1 MVNSFLLSPSR
12 QSRHSN
18 FLQSISNQPTGTGNN
33 TGFKASLRKIPSAL
47 FHKDKTP
54 VKKKP
59 GRKKLQVHS
68 QQLNSHMGMSPS
80 LRVSQQTLET
90 DSQSETETKAKQ
102 TKPRKGLAEL
112 FGWSNHSYAQSA
124 QPAQPA
130 QSGQPSQ
137 RIKTLV
143 PVPTPKESMM
153 FQKHNGPPSTKSN
166 SSRFLSLRPPAEP
179 AMPSRPSMGDDPFMR
194 PEEGA
199 EVVDHFLRHG
209 TPSLRSMT
217 MLDKRSSV
225 TSSKAL
231 SCKTT
236 LSDERSIKE
245 VHDRPYFNPTMHATQ
260 QSHVSAP
267 PSQTTSNYSSYASIS
282 KAIGSEFKMFAPL
295 PEVPEASMTLIEPP
309 KKTLRKERTKSKVWV
324 FLGRSKSKMSKKST
338 DEPATPLPL
347 VKDTW
352 NVAPMPRLTQSSTS
366 LINKID
372 EKYPAATTRSNYSSF
387 QCSKHPLPSLRVSQS
402 SVQHPAQDGASGAS
416 TIAVPH
422 SADRALFDSPFKHPL
437 TSGMGGVWES
447 IVGSAA
453 DRPSKDGPRAAIEGL
468 MRPIRLPKRKSLSSL
483 FGLGARKNMDKTKPS
498 SPIRAPSSMSGQLVL
513 ESLTEE
519 VEESAQELR
528 PVLTSAASDV
538 FTSRLSVVAP
548 PPKQEKDGGLRRVAS
563 ATDKLLSLVHVF
575 DFSPVSS
582 NSPTLHLSSS
592 STSLRQGFDGSP
604 TPIRKIRSAVLIKRP
619 SANCLRPPSVN
630 VSPLKLALHRSQAVA
645 NKDVQAKTPKRSET
659 IIDSPPRQSMVR
671 KGMRNIFAPPSP
683 MASKYIESAEIPTC
697 HAITNLTNETVSTNQ
712 ILGPN
717 ILHQNI
723 ELARKV
729 RDASDVPFDLKAIVA
744 NTEAVE
750 AKHFANKTVHLG
762 LPAAP
767 PQNRISSRRPGPSPP
782 ALSLPPVPNAI
793 LPEVENIS
801 RLTPEVKTRYIAHDS
816 MFLDTFTADFNENR
830 NSFDFTSEY
839 QALDQGT
846 QRASFV
852 EALKKVGSV
861 HMFMG
866 GGLPPMPAP
875 ATKAPVISAVDQ
887 IPSLH
892 IQKPSDITTQH
903 VAGRDSDDSDEEGE
917 EFGDEEAFEHV
928 AEIHHVMGIART
940 SPVRREPF
948 KGQVAFQQHMCM
960 KQQRSHA
967 SFGAPEAVTPMELP
981 PIPALPPV
989 NFEPGG
995 HKRAES
1001 SVATMSSIGSVIG
1014 TGTAGEY
1021 TNYFDYVVPSAQSH
1035 SRQPSVAESV
1045 GEVINEGLP
1054 RHSPSRESLTSF
1066 TFGARLPIRPV
1077 TRRGH
1082 HRRNS
1087 SIQSVGSVGASD
1099 YSSLTDSGPPVSMHN
1114 NRRSSYVSKHRRNVS
1129 SQSSLGR
1136 TDWAAHRRNTS
1147 AGSSTCSNTSMSQI
1161 LRPGI
1166 GDRMFQLDGGVQ
1178 LTSITGSPPDDVA
1191 KASMSYQRSA
1201 SWDSLFDMTC
1211 GATATNVTKSVYELG
1226 KCLQGSGEDMSNI
1239 TPLGKK
1245 KTRAVGARQM
1255 LGSTM
1260 ARPPKPGR
1268 RRPAEFIFADVPV
1281 VTPGLTSPSASETS
1295 SRLSLDTNAA
1305 SFSFGTRARGHC
1317 RQASCAQVNIDAT
1330 IHEMPS
1336 LATLRPNKSSTSP
1349 APSFAFDP
1357 QSELA
1362 VMGVETRE
1370 MEEEVDRLN
1379 SVRTWVQWEREAVDE
1394 FRKAKNVWMDSEES
1408 SMAISDWNMPQ
1419 TTDEIAAFLAQS
1431 SQAYKPL
1438 EQLPVGRIAHRRK
1451 SSLSDARSICS
1462 PYGLPLPKP
1471 APVSK
1476 PKMSLTTKYEKKSST
1491 GSKASTT
1498 PSAFSFAFFPDD
1510 APEAPASAP
1519 ISAPFATGSVPF
1531 ARETPWSPPPKIAAF
1546 KRISPFQLPVLDT
1559 FGVRKYLEDKTM
1571 VNNVKKANKQPE
1583 RKRVDSKAKRQ
1594 ALGWGRKRDSDG
1606 PEMVM
1611 NVNRHVKPESESK
1624 LSALKPRQ
1632 LKPLILPAKASA
1644 RCKKKEN
1651 VYMEDN
1657 SSSFINGPE
1666 KAINKSR
1673 PLKGGGTRRSPAK
1686 RKPVPRYVAS
1696 QPSGLRV

>member
-1 MVNSFLLSPSR
+1 M
-12 QSRHSN
+12 
-18 FLQSISNQPTGTGNN
+18 
-33 TGFKASLRKIPSAL
+33 
-47 FHKDKTP
+47 
-54 VKKKP
+54 
-59 GRKKLQVHS
+59 
-68 QQLNSHMGMSPS
+68 
-80 LRVSQQTLET
+80 
-90 DSQSETETKAKQ
+90 
-102 TKPRKGLAEL
+102 
-112 FGWSNHSYAQSA
+112 
-124 QPAQPA
+124 
-130 QSGQPSQ
+130 
-137 RIKTLV
+137 
-143 PVPTPKESMM
+143 
-153 FQKHNGPPSTKSN
+153 
-166 SSRFLSLRPPAEP
+166 
-179 AMPSRPSMGDDPFMR
+179 
-194 PEEGA
+194 
-199 EVVDHFLRHG
+199 
-209 TPSLRSMT
+209 
-217 MLDKRSSV
+217 
-225 TSSKAL
+225 
-231 SCKTT
+231 
-236 LSDERSIKE
+236 
-245 VHDRPYFNPTMHATQ
+245 
-260 QSHVSAP
+260 
-267 PSQTTSNYSSYASIS
+267 
-282 KAIGSEFKMFAPL
+282 
-295 PEVPEASMTLIEPP
+295 
-309 KKTLRKERTKSKVWV
+309 
-324 FLGRSKSKMSKKST
+324 
-338 DEPATPLPL
+338 
-347 VKDTW
+347 
-352 NVAPMPRLTQSSTS
+352 
-366 LINKID
+366 
-372 EKYPAATTRSNYSSF
+372 
-387 QCSKHPLPSLRVSQS
+387 
-402 SVQHPAQDGASGAS
+402 
-416 TIAVPH
+416 
-422 SADRALFDSPFKHPL
+422 
-437 TSGMGGVWES
+437 
-447 IVGSAA
+447 
-453 DRPSKDGPRAAIEGL
+453 
-468 MRPIRLPKRKSLSSL
+468 
-483 FGLGARKNMDKTKPS
+483 
-498 SPIRAPSSMSGQLVL
+498 
-513 ESLTEE
+513 
-519 VEESAQELR
+519 
-528 PVLTSAASDV
+528 
-538 FTSRLSVVAP
+538 
-548 PPKQEKDGGLRRVAS
+548 
-563 ATDKLLSLVHVF
+563 LSLVHVF

-1082 HRRNS
+1082 HRRKS

-1114 NRRSSYVSKHRRNVS
+1114 NRRSSYVGKHRRNVS

-1211 GATATNVTKSVYELG
+1211 GKVPHDSLFDASRAMMVDDSLFNDVSALRDSFISSADESSRTSIGADSFFGPQQQPTNEKFFLRGLRPISTISADTSSSVTDDTFAGATTTNVTKSVYELG

-1239 TPLGKK
+1239 SEFVTIIGYLNTN
-1245 KTRAVGARQM
+1245 KTYV
-1255 LGSTM
+1255 
-1260 ARPPKPGR
+1260 
-1268 RRPAEFIFADVPV
+1268 
-1281 VTPGLTSPSASETS
+1281 SP
-1295 SRLSLDTNAA
+1295 
-1305 SFSFGTRARGHC
+1305 
-1317 RQASCAQVNIDAT
+1317 
-1330 IHEMPS
+1330 
-1336 LATLRPNKSSTSP
+1336 
-1349 APSFAFDP
+1349 
-1357 QSELA
+1357 
-1362 VMGVETRE
+1362 
-1370 MEEEVDRLN
+1370 
-1379 SVRTWVQWEREAVDE
+1379 TW
-1394 FRKAKNVWMDSEES
+1394 
-1408 SMAISDWNMPQ
+1408 
-1419 TTDEIAAFLAQS
+1419 
-1431 SQAYKPL
+1431 
-1438 EQLPVGRIAHRRK
+1438 
-1451 SSLSDARSICS
+1451 
-1462 PYGLPLPKP
+1462 
-1471 APVSK
+1471 
-1476 PKMSLTTKYEKKSST
+1476 
-1491 GSKASTT
+1491 
-1498 PSAFSFAFFPDD
+1498 
-1510 APEAPASAP
+1510 
-1519 ISAPFATGSVPF
+1519 
-1531 ARETPWSPPPKIAAF
+1531 
-1546 KRISPFQLPVLDT
+1546 
-1559 FGVRKYLEDKTM
+1559 
-1571 VNNVKKANKQPE
+1571 
-1583 RKRVDSKAKRQ
+1583 
-1594 ALGWGRKRDSDG
+1594 
-1606 PEMVM
+1606 
-1611 NVNRHVKPESESK
+1611 
-1624 LSALKPRQ
+1624 
-1632 LKPLILPAKASA
+1632 
-1644 RCKKKEN
+1644 
-1651 VYMEDN
+1651 
-1657 SSSFINGPE
+1657 
-1666 KAINKSR
+1666 
-1673 PLKGGGTRRSPAK
+1673 
-1686 RKPVPRYVAS
+1686 
-1696 QPSGLRV
+1696 